1 MNTTSIDDASLYLR
15 LAEANWKKKE
25 TPSSHFQNIKGCP
38 HIMLGHEEGRDI
50 VALAP
55 SSKPR
60 SEWSRVTSAFET
72 SVGPI
77 NRFSGDWEKSLLI
90 RFSSNDRDKLLPFVT
105 ELFTVSSTDI
115 DGNFDETMSKWKAF
129 FDRWGA
135 PLSPEEQRGLFG
147 ELIVLEHLIEA
158 GSSTRV
164 RDWVG
169 PEGKLHDFESAEWH
183 IEVKTS
189 MKNDPTAMIHPLNQ
203 LDPHE
208 LSFNLVVVK
217 IKPGEAITLP
227 EKIAV
232 MRRHEKICNIP
243 ANLDHFDNM
252 LKEIGYSK
260 ADDHH
265 YAYKYDSEHETIR
278 LDVNNVET
286 LLQSRG
292 IDSKIRFDDIRWR
305 LKASDHDFLPCS
317 VDFWSDPTI
326 SASG

>member
-1 MNTTSIDDASLYLR
+1 MNISSIEETSLYLR
-15 LAEANWKKKE
+15 LAETNWEKKQKH
-25 TPSSHFQNIKGCP
+25 PHFQPIRGYP
-38 HIMLGHEEGRDI
+38 HIMLGHDEGKDI

-60 SEWSRVTSAFET
+60 SEWIQVTSAFET

-77 NRFSGDWEKSLLI
+77 DRFSGDWDNSLFI
-90 RFSSNDRDKLLPFVT
+90 RFSSNDRDKIIPFVT
-105 ELFTVSSTDI
+105 ELYTVSPIDI

-147 ELIVLEHLIEA
+147 ELLVLEHLIEA

-169 PEGKLHDFESAEWH
+169 PEGKLHDFEGSEWH

-189 MKNDPTAMIHPLNQ
+189 MKNDPTAMIHPLDQ

-208 LSFNLVVVK
+208 LPFNLVVVK

-227 EKIAV
+227 EKIAA
-232 MRRHEKICNIP
+232 MMAHEKICQIP
-243 ANLDHFDNM
+243 DNLDHFNKM

-260 ADDHH
+260 SDDHH
-265 YAYKYDSEHETIR
+265 YAYKYDIKHETIR

-292 IDSKIRFDDIRWR
+292 IDSKIRYDDIRWR
-305 LKASDHDFLPCS
+305 LKASDHNFIPCS